1 MATPNGFAELV
12 SRAYEAVVT
21 DGPVDNIFGAQ
32 KLAKAL
38 QKGNGI
44 IEKVVADGGRDFR
57 ATLEYAKNPT
67 ARGYAE
73 LEALDSTRAEI
84 FTEAIYQ
91 QKQHAVQV
99 TFSDW
104 EMSVTRGENAKFES
118 IDRKLKNGT
127 NSHLDDLNIKLFGDG
142 SADNGNSVDGLLKLL
157 PNDPT
162 TGSVGGI
169 DPATWVFWRS
179 QQASG
184 TKTSAPGDNI
194 IASWTTVYDSCG
206 RGGTTENPTDVITDK
221 ATFDLYKAQAL
232 TLQRF
237 TKDSGKARGLDLGW
251 DNDAI
256 EFAGASVHFDEAAA
270 QVTPG
275 NAYFI
280 NPDFFKFAYLKGCWM
295 KAKPANDLP
304 NQLATVY
311 NIYTIG
317 QFISTE
323 RRRGG
328 VVTGCN

>member
-1 MATPNGFAELV
+1 MTPNGFPELV

-21 DGPVDNIFGAQ
+21 DAPVDNIFGAQ
-32 KLAKAL
+32 ILAKAL
-38 QKGNGI
+38 KAGDGMV
-44 IEKVVADGGRDFR
+44 EKVVADGGRDFR

-73 LEALDSTRAEI
+73 MEALDSTRAEV

-118 IDRKLKNGT
+118 IDKKLKNGT
-127 NSHLDDLNIKLFGDG
+127 TSHLDDLNLKLFGDG
-142 SADNGNSVDGLLKLL
+142 SADNGNSIDGLLKLI

-169 DPATWVFWRS
+169 DPSTWVFWRS

-184 TKTSAPGDNI
+184 TRTSAPGDNI
-194 IASWTTVYDSCG
+194 ISSWTTVFDSCG
-206 RGGTTENPTDVITDK
+206 RGGSSENPTDVITDK
-221 ATFDLYKAQAL
+221 ATFDLYKNQAL

-237 TKDSGKARGLDLGW
+237 NKEDKARGMNLGW
-251 DNDAI
+251 DNNAI
-256 EFAGASVHFDEAAA
+256 EFSTASVHFDEAAA

-280 NPDFFKFAYLKGCWM
+280 NPEFFKFAYLKGAWM
-295 KAKPANDLP
+295 KAKPANELP
-304 NQLATVY
+304 NQLASVY

-317 QFISTE
+317 QFISTA

-328 VVTGCN
+328 VATGCN